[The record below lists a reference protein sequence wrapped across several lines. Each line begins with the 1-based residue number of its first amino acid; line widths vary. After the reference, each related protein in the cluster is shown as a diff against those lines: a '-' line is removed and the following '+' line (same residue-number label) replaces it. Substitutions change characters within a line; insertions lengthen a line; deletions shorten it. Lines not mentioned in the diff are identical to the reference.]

1 MHEPYEAR
9 RFEREEKKRTPRIMV
24 GGVFVRALNENRTR
38 DLPLRRRTLYPLSY
52 KGDGIVFAAWVTP
65 DSLYVRYNY
74 RVECRGRNRNEYC
87 CR

>member
-1 MHEPYEAR
+1 M
-9 RFEREEKKRTPRIMV
+9 I

-65 DSLYVRYNY
+65 EPPIWLVQQTSN
-74 RVECRGRNRNEYC
+74 RV
-87 CR
+87 

>member
-9 RFEREEKKRTPRIMV
+9 RREREEKKDSTHYDWRS
-24 GGVFVRALNENRTR
+24 FVRALNENRTR

-52 KGDGIVFAAWVTP
+52 KGVASFSRLGLTP
-65 DSLYVRYNY
+65 DLLYVRYN
-74 RVECRGRNRNEYC
+74 RHRIECRGKINSTC

>member
-1 MHEPYEAR
+1 M
-9 RFEREEKKRTPRIMV
+9 I

-52 KGDGIVFAAWVTP
+52 KGDG
-65 DSLYVRYNY
+65 RYNKH
-74 RVECRGRNRNEYC
+74 RIECRGEINSTC

>member
-1 MHEPYEAR
+1 M
-9 RFEREEKKRTPRIMV
+9 I

-52 KGDGIVFAAWVTP
+52 KGDGIVFAAWGNET
-65 DSLYVRYNY
+65 LYVRYNTSF
-74 RVECRGRNRNEYC
+74 ECRGRNRNEEC